1 MPGVKISRHERAA
14 ICVTAVV
21 LFVVVLIVGFM
32 GKNETAETLETP
44 DSVLAEYRKFSMER
58 QNARAEKHVGK
69 KMPRAVPTLRA
80 FNPNTA
86 DSLTLISLGLYP
98 RQAAAIIHYRKAGGV
113 FAKREDFKRIYNISD
128 ADYSRLAPYVSLPQ
142 AVETNP
148 HAVAPKKYAVEKL
161 REGET
166 VDLNCGDTAIFKR
179 VPGVGS
185 VIARCVVEYGEKLG
199 GYVSPSQAVEVF
211 GIEQDMLRWF
221 DVKSPAPHKINLN
234 TANYANLV
242 RHPYINKA
250 QTRAILRLR
259 KEWGRI
265 RSLNSLTQDTAFT
278 AKDIARF
285 TPYVSF

>member
-14 ICVTAVV
+14 ICVTVAV
-21 LFVVVLIVGFM
+21 LFVVVLMVGFM
-32 GKNETAETLETP
+32 GKNETAETVAMP
-44 DSVLAEYRKFSMER
+44 DSVLAEYRNFAVER
-58 QNARAEKHVGK
+58 QNVSVEKHVGK
-69 KMPRAVPTLRA
+69 KMPRAVARLRA

-98 RQAAAIIHYRKAGGV
+98 RQVAAVINYRKAGGV

-128 ADYSRLAPYVSLPQ
+128 ADYLRLAPYVSLPQ
-142 AVETNP
+142 PVETKP
-148 HAVAPKKYAVEKL
+148 HAVAPGKYAAEKL

-166 VDLNCGDTAIFKR
+166 VDLNCGDTAVLKR

-199 GYVSPSQAVEVF
+199 GYVSPLQAAEVF
-211 GIEQDMLRWF
+211 GVGQDMLRWF
-221 DVKSPAPHKINLN
+221 DVKSPAPHKININ
-234 TANYANLV
+234 TANYARLV
-242 RHPYINKA
+242 RHPYISKA

-265 RSLNSLTQDTAFT
+265 RSLNSLEQDTAFT
-278 AKDIARF
+278 AKDIERL